1 MIKLSSNLNEN
12 MLKLR
17 IIKEI
22 KYITSYISYQKDLKD
37 YISVNF
43 DSISSYL
50 ENQNKNAKPTLSNNL
65 FQKIGETKL
74 NLDFNILNLQ
84 KLLQLLTKLERE
96 NGNENNVINL
106 IKNYNLEYKQLHP
119 QVLENTT
126 NAKNLANDL
135 YIFIKKNY
143 KNQKELKLSE
153 VPDFELER
161 LENNLVLKISEKT
174 GYVYLP
180 YLVKDL
186 QKIVQENPKKYSSL
200 KDLIKKNYVIPIKY
214 YRNSSSARFKE
225 AYKLIR
231 KREKGNII
239 EALNLAF
246 ELFLNYN
253 LNPAIISACRNLD
266 ELDIYLDCLKDNEIE
281 QFYCFDII
289 YEVPPLV
296 KNNKI
301 LSNQTPIA

>member
-1 MIKLSSNLNEN
+1 MIKLSSNFDEN
-12 MLKLR
+12 MLNLR

-22 KYITSYISYQKDLKD
+22 KYITSYISYQKTLKD

-43 DSISSYL
+43 NTVSSNL
-50 ENQNKNAKPTLSNNL
+50 ENQNKNAKTNLITNL
-65 FQKIGETKL
+65 FQKVGEIKL

-84 KLLQLLTKLERE
+84 KLLQLLTKIERE
-96 NGNENNVINL
+96 NENDNNISDL

-119 QVLENTT
+119 QVIENTDT
-126 NAKNLANDL
+126 AKNLADDL
-135 YIFIKKNY
+135 HIFIKQNY
-143 KNQKELKLSE
+143 KTQISE
-153 VPDFELER
+153 APDFESER

-214 YRNSSSARFKE
+214 YRNSSTARFKE

-231 KREKGNII
+231 KREKGNIV

-301 LSNQTPIA
+301 LFNQTTIV